1 MQSLSVCIYIY
12 IYYISSFLNTELK
25 IKTHYFNSNA
35 RHTNVV
41 KLLGDPWLKDS
52 KWNIPLEFI
61 TGEDLETTI
70 FKVQLSK
77 IQVKMCDTALI
88 ILSSFSSSLYQDLY
102 DGLCTLFHV
111 ASDMR
116 TDD

>member
-12 IYYISSFLNTELK
+12 IFYISSFLNTELK

-35 RHTNVV
+35 RHINVV

-61 TGEDLETTI
+61 TGEDLEMTI